1 MAAKKNGKK
10 GAAPSRKSNTDPRER
25 GGFKT
30 SRHGSPT
37 RSSAAGPKAQQK
49 QAAEERERA
58 GAAHTSHEKSRFL
71 RGQRIDP
78 RRIDGKETVVD
89 LIEGTFLAYNAARLR
104 EAAQLF
110 TGKMLEPDVTVGLT
124 LTGALTPAG
133 LGMAALIPLIEAGFV
148 DWIISTGAN
157 LYHDTHFGLGLAMH
171 RGNAT
176 ESDIVLREEG
186 VVRIYDIFFDYDVL
200 LSTDAFFRQI
210 MRATEFQRAMSSAEF
225 HALCGK
231 YVRERENAL
240 GIGQRSLLSAA
251 YTAGVPIY
259 TSSPGDSSIGMNI
272 AALALEGNKLLIDP
286 NQDVNETASIVL
298 AAKRGNGRSAVMIL
312 GGGSPK
318 NFMLQT
324 EPQIQEVLGIDEKGH
339 DFFLQITD
347 ARPDTGGLS
356 GATPAEA
363 VSWGKIDP
371 DKLPDAVVC
380 YVDSTIALPLLT
392 SYALAKRKPRKLK
405 RLLDRR
411 ETNMA
416 RLRSEFESAGGEPLA
431 SEQTSETLPRH
442 R

>member
-10 GAAPSRKSNTDPRER
+10 GAASARKSNADSRER
-25 GGFKT
+25 GGFKA
-30 SRHGSPT
+30 SRHGAPA

-89 LIEGTFLAYNAARLR
+89 LIDGTFLAYNAARLR
-104 EAAQLF
+104 EAAQLL

-210 MRATEFQRAMSSAEF
+210 MRAPEFQRAMSSAEF

-272 AALALEGNKLLIDP
+272 AALALEGNRLLIDP

-411 ETNMA
+411 EASMA
-416 RLRSEFESAGGEPLA
+416 RLRSEFQSAGGEPLA
-431 SEQTSETLPRH
+431 PGETSETLPRH